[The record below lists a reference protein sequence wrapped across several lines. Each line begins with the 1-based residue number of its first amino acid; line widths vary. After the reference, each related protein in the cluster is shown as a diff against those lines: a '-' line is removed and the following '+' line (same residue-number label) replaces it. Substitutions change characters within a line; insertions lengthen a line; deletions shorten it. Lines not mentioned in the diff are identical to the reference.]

1 MPTSMRSVT
10 VARLGASALVLIALG
25 LTLTDTSGLVPERL
39 IDLLSYY
46 TLQANFLALAVWVA
60 SAIAATRPTSARIGT
75 ALEYGR
81 AFAAANLMLVAII
94 YWSMIAP
101 LGLEAG
107 PRLVIVMVISHIMT
121 PLYATVD
128 YLVVGNAKPLPLRGW
143 WWFFAIPTAWIAAA
157 VARAY
162 SGGWV
167 PYDYLDP
174 ARGMRAIALTVS
186 WHGVLLAIL
195 TIVVLRVRTWRSVP
209 HAWPS
214 QGLPDAPVPLDAS
227 PLDGDRAVA

>member
-1 MPTSMRSVT
+1 MPARLRNVT
-10 VARLGASALVLIALG
+10 VARLGASAVVLIALG

-39 IDLLSYY
+39 IDLLGYY
-46 TLQANFLALAVWVA
+46 TPQANFLAVVVWVA
-60 SAIAATRPTSARIGT
+60 SAIAATRPTSARMGT

-81 AFAAANLMLVAII
+81 AFAAANLVLVAII

-101 LGLEAG
+101 FGLEAG
-107 PRLVIVMVISHIMT
+107 PQLVIVMVISHIMT

-128 YLVVGNAKPLPLRGW
+128 YLVVGDAKPLPLRGW
-143 WWFFAIPTAWIAAA
+143 WWFFAIPTAWIATA

-162 SGGWV
+162 SGGWI

-174 ARGMRAIALTVS
+174 ARGMRAIARTVS

-214 QGLPDAPVPLDAS
+214 QGPPDAPTPRDTA